1 MRGKHPIAPEMATP
15 NLIRR
20 PLRDLIAG
28 LAQLP
33 TTLSGDPDYSEA
45 DPDVLVNLAES
56 AELVLQ
62 LVHDGL
68 AAIGLLYAHTV
79 DLIAEGH
86 IKAAH
91 AAALGR
97 LQAEL
102 GELLPYI
109 HRLSSEC
116 RRYTTDYVGD

>member
-1 MRGKHPIAPEMATP
+1 MATP

-28 LAQLP
+28 MTQLP
-33 TTLSGDPDYSEA
+33 TTLSGEPDYSEA
-45 DPDVLVNLAES
+45 NPGVLVNLAES
-56 AELVLQ
+56 AELALRI
-62 LVHDGL
+62 VHDGL
-68 AAIGLLYAHTV
+68 ASIGLLYAHTA

-102 GELLPYI
+102 GEMLPYI